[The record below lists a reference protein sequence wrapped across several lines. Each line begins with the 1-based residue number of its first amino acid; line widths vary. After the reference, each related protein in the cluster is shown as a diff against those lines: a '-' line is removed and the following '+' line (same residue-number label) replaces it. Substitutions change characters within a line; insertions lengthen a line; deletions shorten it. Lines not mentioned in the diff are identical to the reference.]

1 MIAKETKNA
10 KTKKRVL
17 TVFFENGELKVFMAN
32 GVFNGQVV
40 KILPRNKH
48 LAMSLVIKHDKD
60 INEISS
66 KISCRNKRM
75 EMRIGSLSVYMLDK
89 KGETIIRNPR
99 GNILVV
105 GWPKDYKI
113 INALHTKIQK
123 K

>member
-1 MIAKETKNA
+1 MIAEEKKNLR
-10 KTKKRVL
+10 TKKRVL
-17 TVFFENGELKVFMAN
+17 TVFFENGELSVFMAN
-32 GVFNGQVV
+32 GAFNGQVV

-48 LAMSLVIKHDKD
+48 LTMSLVIKHDKD